1 MGQKV
6 NPHGLRVGVI
16 KGWSSRWYASDE
28 KFGDILVQDNKIRD
42 YVKKKLLDAGIPQ
55 VEIERD
61 NTGKVTV
68 IIHCAKPGVVIG
80 RQGAAI
86 DQLKLDLAKIAGT
99 PVNVNVVEV
108 KPAELCAQLVAESIA
123 SQLERRV
130 SFRRAMK
137 QAIRNTMRLGA
148 KGIKINLNGRLA
160 GAEIA
165 RTEHYH
171 EGTIPLQTIRADI
184 DYGFWEA
191 NTTYGKIGVKVWIY
205 KGEVLSEVARTGNRD
220 DRRARGDRRD
230 NRGPRRD
237 RRDGQKRDGQ
247 RRDGKP
253 GFGRRDGQKPFGKDQ
268 PAAPRAPR
276 MPRAPK
282 PEAAKVEEGG
292 AN

>member
-16 KGWSSRWYASDE
+16 KNWDSRWYAPDE
-28 KFGDILVQDNKIRD
+28 KFGDILVQDFKIRE
-42 YVKKKLLDAGIPQ
+42 YVKKALFKAGVPK

-61 NTGKVTV
+61 NTGKITV
-68 IIHCAKPGVVIG
+68 YVHCAKPGIVIG
-80 RQGAAI
+80 HQGDGI
-86 DQLKLDLAKIAGT
+86 NKLKAEISAIAGA
-99 PVNVNVVEV
+99 PVNVSVLEV
-108 KPAELCAQLVAESIA
+108 KPVEMNAQLVAENIA
-123 SQLERRV
+123 DQLESRI

-137 QAIRNTMRLGA
+137 QSIQRPMRMGA
-148 KGIKINLNGRLA
+148 KGIKVTVSGRLG

-171 EGTIPLQTIRADI
+171 EGTNPLQPIRADI

-205 KGEVLSEVARTGNRD
+205 KGEVLSEVARIKTGADEKKARD
-220 DRRARGDRRD
+220 NNRRD

-237 RRDGQKRDGQ
+237 RRDGAPRGDRRNFNRDQKDGQ
-247 RRDGKP
+247 PR
-253 GFGRRDGQKPFGKDQ
+253 
-268 PAAPRAPR
+268 APRAPR
-276 MPRAPK
+276 APRTT
-282 PEAAKVEEGG
+282 EGG